1 MCMETPK
8 DKEVAHSGRYDKRF
22 ILKIVQEVESGLPRK
37 ETIRLYNLSNS
48 TLNEWMRDYGSVHYH
63 TNLKRK
69 SYSRAQKRSIA
80 AAIEQGRMSI
90 EQAQVAYQIK
100 SQKSIRDWVKQEKID
115 LYTVIDPAMAKKKNL
130 PKSNNEVEELQKA
143 LQEAELR
150 IKALNTLIDV
160 AEEQLKIDIRKKP
173 GAKQSKK

>member
-8 DKEVAHSGRYDKRF
+8 DKEVPRIGRYDKRF
-22 ILKIVQEVESGLPRK
+22 ILKIVQEVESGSPRN
-37 ETIRLYNLSNS
+37 ETIQLYNLSNS
-48 TLNEWMRDYGSVHYH
+48 TLNEWMRDYGSAHYH
-63 TNLKRK
+63 NNLKRK
-69 SYSRAQKRSIA
+69 SYSRTQKRSIV

-90 EQAQVAYQIK
+90 KQAQVAYQIK
-100 SQKSIRDWVKQEKID
+100 SQKLIRNWVKQEKLD
-115 LYTVIDPAMAKKKNL
+115 LYTVIDPAMTKKKNL
-130 PKSNNEVEELQKA
+130 PKSNKEVEDLRKA

-160 AEEQLKIDIRKKP
+160 AEEQLKTDIRKKP

>member
-8 DKEVAHSGRYDKRF
+8 DKEAAHIGRYDKRF
-22 ILKIVQEVESGLPRK
+22 ILKIVQEVESGLPRN
-37 ETIRLYNLSNS
+37 EIVRLHNLSNS
-48 TLNEWMRDYGSVHYH
+48 TLKEWMRDYGSAHYH

-69 SYSRAQKRSIA
+69 SYSRAQKRSIV
-80 AAIEQGRMSI
+80 AAIEQGRISI
-90 EQAQVAYQIK
+90 KQAQVAYQIK
-100 SQKSIRDWVKQEKID
+100 SPKSIRDWVKQEKLD
-115 LYTVIDPAMAKKKNL
+115 LYTVMDPAMTKKKNL
-130 PKSNNEVEELQKA
+130 PKSTNEVEELKKA

-160 AEEQLKIDIRKKP
+160 AEEQLKTDIRKKP